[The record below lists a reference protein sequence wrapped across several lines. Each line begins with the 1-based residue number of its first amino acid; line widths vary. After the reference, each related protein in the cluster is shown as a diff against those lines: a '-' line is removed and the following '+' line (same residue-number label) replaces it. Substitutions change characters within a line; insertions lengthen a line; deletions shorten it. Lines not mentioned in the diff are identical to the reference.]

1 MMAVGE
7 DRWKERGGAYS
18 FSYMGMGK
26 ERDEDRG
33 DARIEVVHMHS

>member
-18 FSYMGMGK
+18 FSYMGK